1 MKIVNNLDRD
11 LWKRFV
17 DSHPQSNIFHTPEMF
32 EVHSRVQGYYPSLW
46 AAIEND
52 RVLALHLPVQ
62 ITLLGGPFRYLTTRD
77 VDYGGILVEDSEKG
91 REGLAFLLQEYNRQT
106 PGAPLFTELRNSA
119 DQNQIQDVL
128 EKHGYI
134 FEGHLNYLLDLNRDK
149 EAILQ
154 SFTRNTRK
162 RIRKMIREGDI
173 VVKEVT
179 ERDMLPL
186 FYELLN
192 MTYKVIHVPL
202 ADTSL
207 FEAAFDILRP
217 KNMAYFS
224 ITYEDGKPA
233 AAQVSILYKDTI
245 LGWYNGVD
253 RACRYC
259 NEMTM
264 WDIIEWGADHGYAVF
279 DFGGAGKPGEDYGV
293 RNFKAKFKGE
303 LVNFRRDTRIHA
315 PMRMKISKTAY
326 QVART
331 ALSRLFHLRSNL
343 SLSNSS

>member
-134 FEGHLNYLLDLNRDK
+134 FEGHLNYLLD
-149 EAILQ
+149 
-154 SFTRNTRK
+154 
-162 RIRKMIREGDI
+162 
-173 VVKEVT
+173 
-179 ERDMLPL
+179 
-186 FYELLN
+186 
-192 MTYKVIHVPL
+192 
-202 ADTSL
+202 
-207 FEAAFDILRP
+207 
-217 KNMAYFS
+217 
-224 ITYEDGKPA
+224 
-233 AAQVSILYKDTI
+233 
-245 LGWYNGVD
+245 
-253 RACRYC
+253 
-259 NEMTM
+259 
-264 WDIIEWGADHGYAVF
+264 
-279 DFGGAGKPGEDYGV
+279 
-293 RNFKAKFKGE
+293 
-303 LVNFRRDTRIHA
+303 
-315 PMRMKISKTAY
+315 
-326 QVART
+326 
-331 ALSRLFHLRSNL
+331 
-343 SLSNSS
+343 